1 MPAPE
6 FPPLHQPTNRN
17 SGRTAQNMPQIPND
31 GLHHHRTHDPQAGTI
46 PVPHGPETGQD
57 HASFPFTRDA
67 ENEKAI
73 FNYLLKPDDS
83 FTPEGVYWADLPL
96 WQRIKFVG
104 RTEGEEAK
112 KELGELGAMVK
123 KDPLSPI
130 GWYFRQAVL
139 PGAGLGLE
147 GYVCSPI
154 TSYF

>member
-1 MPAPE
+1 MP
-6 FPPLHQPTNRN
+6 H
-17 SGRTAQNMPQIPND
+17 IPDD

-57 HASFPFTRDA
+57 HASFPFTRDPS
-67 ENEKAI
+67 NERAI
-73 FNYLLKPDDS
+73 FDYLLKPDDS
-83 FTPEGVYWADLPL
+83 FTAEGVYWADLPL

-147 GYVCSPI
+147 GYAWLSVEMRTCADEL
-154 TSYF
+154 